1 LAKEET
7 NHMGTKPTTKTE
19 LVEFISDK
27 ARLSTLTVPA
37 LNTIWGIL
45 HRSKRPKK
53 AGGRCVDS
61 APHAPINVNVDAAA
75 RPPPPTQT
83 RALGGRVR
91 FIEDEPSP
99 S

>member
-1 LAKEET
+1 
-7 NHMGTKPTTKTE
+7 MGTKPTTKTE

-53 AGGRCVDS
+53 AATGRGACVDPGPPQQQPAS
-61 APHAPINVNVDAAA
+61 VPVPCAQA
-75 RPPPPTQT
+75 RA
-83 RALGGRVR
+83 RCGRVR
-91 FIEDEPSP
+91 FIGYETV
-99 S
+99 

>member
-1 LAKEET
+1 
-7 NHMGTKPTTKTE
+7 MGTKPTTKTE

-61 APHAPINVNVDAAA
+61 APQPIIVDAAA
-75 RPPPPTQT
+75 RPPPSTQT
-83 RALGGRVR
+83 RARGGRVR
-91 FIEDEPSP
+91 FTEDEPSP